1 MNRTTSC
8 WWTRWFQ
15 RLCVL
20 ALLPLSVY
28 GGMLLS
34 WRWHGLSIGGD
45 SSLSRAVRLAQEEV
59 DRCYGPDAFVYG
71 VRRIL
76 KDGCH
81 DYYAFQVKVCVGDG
95 MTNLLVNVNLT
106 GPQNIIEI
114 DHKSGY
120 AFTGDFAF

>member
-1 MNRTTSC
+1 M
-8 WWTRWFQ
+8 
-15 RLCVL
+15 L
-20 ALLPLSVY
+20 ALLSMSTY
-28 GGMLLS
+28 WGMQIS
-34 WRWHGLSIGGD
+34 WEWHGLSSGGD
-45 SSLSRAVRLAQEEV
+45 SSLSRAVQVAQKEV